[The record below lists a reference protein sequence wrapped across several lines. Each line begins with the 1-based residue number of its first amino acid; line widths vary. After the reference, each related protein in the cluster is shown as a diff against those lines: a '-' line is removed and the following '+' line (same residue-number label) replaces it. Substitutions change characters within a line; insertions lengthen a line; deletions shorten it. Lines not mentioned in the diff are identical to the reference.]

1 MASNR
6 LEAIAVRE
14 YQDRDGNTQK
24 AYTNLGN
31 AWAFK
36 DKEGFTLKLDAVPAP
51 QDGQYTILLV
61 VPKQKDNQ
69 QGRPRQQSSQGRNAN
84 FSQDLDDDI
93 PFAPEFR

>member
-1 MASNR
+1 MANR
-6 LEAIAVRE
+6 LEAISVRE

-69 QGRPRQQSSQGRNAN
+69 QGRPRQQASQGRNAN
-84 FSQDLDDDI
+84 FSEDLNDSV
-93 PFAPEFR
+93 PF